1 MYMREMKILVVSD
14 THRKHSNLEKVLER
28 EGPLD
33 LLIHLGDAEGYEEY
47 IEEICGCPL
56 EIVSGNSDFF
66 STLPRE
72 KEIEVGGYH
81 ILITHGHYYYVT
93 AGIEDIKKEAY
104 GRGMDIVM
112 FGHTHRPI
120 VVTERGLSRSIPE
133 VSPVQGRRGS
143 CLPISL
149 WELMQRKSK
158 FYNKL
163 FNSY

>member
-1 MYMREMKILVVSD
+1 MREMKILVVSD
-14 THRKHSNLEKVLER
+14 THRKHGNLEKVLER

-33 LLIHLGDAEGYEEY
+33 LVIHLGDAGGYEGY
-47 IEEICGCPL
+47 IEEICECPI

-66 STLPRE
+66 STLPKE

-120 VVTERGLSRSIPE
+120 VDYGKRIIAVNPGSI
-133 VSPVQGRRGS
+133 S
-143 CLPISL
+143 CPRQEGKLPSYVIMKIDSNG
-149 WELMQRKSK
+149 KAS
-158 FYNKL
+158 FTINYV
-163 FNSY
+163 NSY